1 MYVPRLPGD
10 IFRLS
15 TDDFLALEQEGT
27 MFLKIS
33 VTNYIGELHLW
44 RSLNYMII
52 ILTIMEGR
60 SGTVAI
66 KQLGESSVVMP
77 REEGRFREVKTR
89 RQR

>member
-1 MYVPRLPGD
+1 MRVGK
-10 IFRLS
+10 LS
-15 TDDFLALEQEGT
+15 ADDLLALVQEGA

-44 RSLNYMII
+44 RSLNYII
-52 ILTIMEGR
+52 IISTIMEGR

-77 REEGRFREVKTR
+77 REEGRFCEVKTR